1 MPRRIVHACMFVEF
15 SFLISYRT
23 PPKRSRHSFA
33 RSLEL
38 NDCSVEIERK
48 RFKERVLSKPIPSYT
63 DPDPAHDFELPPFN
77 PDDIDGVPIDSIA
90 SIEDTNMRSTTVFLP
105 IAQNRPLIRRATDFP
120 LLQAS
125 ESDDHAPSP
134 RSAEVILDK
143 VLGIGPQKRNDPVAI
158 WRQRRNEYKCPLCL
172 DVLVRPVDVAGCGHL
187 VCRTHVI
194 DLYQFC
200 GSKAGIRCPVCRKED
215 RVDDFNKIQVDQEKW
230 RLIQR
235 AQFHSARR
243 KSISPSRSLT
253 PLRDRFN
260 RKFLQDNDF

>member
-1 MPRRIVHACMFVEF
+1 MEPSDEAAA
-15 SFLISYRT
+15 LGT
-23 PPKRSRHSFA
+23 KR
-33 RSLEL
+33 
-38 NDCSVEIERK
+38 V
-48 RFKERVLSKPIPSYT
+48 KERPLPKPMPSYT
-63 DPDPAHDFELPPFN
+63 DPDVPEQFVLPAFN
-77 PDDIDGVPIDSIA
+77 PDDIDGVPIDSNSA
-90 SIEDTNMRSTTVFLP
+90 QDPEAPKRSTTLYLP
-105 IAQNRPLIRRATDFP
+105 SIQSRPLLRRATDFP
-120 LLQAS
+120 MLPGADA
-125 ESDDHAPSP
+125 EEHAPSP
-134 RSAEVILDK
+134 RSAAVILEN
-143 VLGIGPQKRNDPVAI
+143 VLGVQGGRAGLDPVSV
-158 WRQRRNEYKCPLCL
+158 WRKHRNEFKCPLCL

-215 RVDDFNKIQVDQEKW
+215 RVEDFNKIQVDQEKW

-243 KSISPSRSLT
+243 KSTSPSRSLT